1 MKSISEQGFK
11 VTVSGIGSD
20 ELFTGY
26 YDHHNFY
33 LAEIFKDKEL
43 FKKSKKNWEKYIQ
56 KIVSNPYLKD
66 PEIFIKNPF
75 FRDHIFLNKESFT
88 SFFYKEFSED
98 FSEKSF
104 RSNLLRIEWKMSCL
118 KKQFQ

>member
-43 FKKSKKNWEKYIQ
+43 LKIKKKLGKIYS
-56 KIVSNPYLKD
+56 KIVRNPYLKD

-88 SFFYKEFSED
+88 SFF
-98 FSEKSF
+98 
-104 RSNLLRIEWKMSCL
+104 L
-118 KKQFQ
+118 